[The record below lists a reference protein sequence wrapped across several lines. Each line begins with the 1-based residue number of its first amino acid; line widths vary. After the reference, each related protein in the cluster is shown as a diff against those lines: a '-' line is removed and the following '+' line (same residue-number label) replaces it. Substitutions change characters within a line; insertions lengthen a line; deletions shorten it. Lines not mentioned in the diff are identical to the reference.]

1 MNRPSSLIQARAP
14 LYGVEADDPLDGP
27 SFLLAFETA
36 LGWMA
41 LCGGSRGIAALSFG
55 HRSADAARQ
64 SAARSFRCK
73 GAVCRPAA
81 SESAPIRQQPE
92 IAELMRD
99 CSPKRVSLG
108 SQFGAD
114 RLIARLQA
122 FARGVPDDFLDVPVD
137 FGGATEFT
145 CRVWTACR
153 AIGYGKVATYAELA
167 ARVGAP
173 RAARAVGNALA
184 ANRVPLIIPCHRVIP
199 LGGRFGRYSAPGG
212 ALMKRR
218 LLELEAAAGRVG
230 PRDGG

>member
-1 MNRPSSLIQARAP
+1 MNRPSSLIQPHAP
-14 LYGVEADDPLDGP
+14 VYGVEVADPPDGP
-27 SFLLAFETA
+27 SLVVAFETE

-41 LCGGSRGIAALSFG
+41 VRGGARGIAALSFG
-55 HRSADAARQ
+55 HQSAQAARQ
-64 SAARSFRCK
+64 SAETVRCT
-73 GAVCRPAA
+73 GAVRRPAA

-92 IAELMRD
+92 IAELMQDR
-99 CSPKRVSLG
+99 SPRRVPLG

-153 AIGYGKVATYAELA
+153 AIGYGTVATYAELA

-199 LGGRFGRYSAPGG
+199 RDGRFGRYSAPGG

-218 LLELEAAAGRVG
+218 LLELEAVARCVG